1 MILKRLVEVINRK
14 NKLRYN
20 LFNNNYLIFYEFFCN
35 FFYIYILIKNV
46 PIIKNLQVL
55 TMYTFDIART
65 VRLFSRSM
73 LTCYYSSKI
82 DYRKVDYRDYSITGF
97 RSLTMIGN
105 ILPSN
110 NISKNIDLR
119 LRL

>member
-1 MILKRLVEVINRK
+1 MSFLH
-14 NKLRYN
+14 
-20 LFNNNYLIFYEFFCN
+20 FFL
-35 FFYIYILIKNV
+35 YILIKNV

-73 LTCYYSSKI
+73 PTCYYSSKI
-82 DYRKVDYRDYSITGF
+82 DYRKVDYRDYSITSF
-97 RSLTMIGN
+97 RSLTIGN
-105 ILPSN
+105 ILPLN

>member
-46 PIIKNLQVL
+46 PIINLQVL

-73 LTCYYSSKI
+73 PTCYYSSKI